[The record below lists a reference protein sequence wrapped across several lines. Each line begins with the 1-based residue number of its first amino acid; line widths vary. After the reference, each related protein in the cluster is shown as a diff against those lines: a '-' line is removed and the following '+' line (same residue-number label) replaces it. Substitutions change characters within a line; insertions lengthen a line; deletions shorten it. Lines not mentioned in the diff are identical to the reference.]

1 MRKINAAPQPVA
13 KFVLGARSADTCQHG
28 AWLSVKEIHGHN
40 WQQKHQLIYGRQRPY
55 KHCWGFMFTR
65 ALLAFLA
72 FLVLP
77 GVVAIAV
84 PVTWL
89 WVSSHTN
96 LVHPFGLVPLGV
108 GLFAVLWCV
117 RDFCVWGNGTVAP
130 WAPPARLVVVGLYRY
145 TRNPIY
151 IAVILMVL
159 GWAVSFAFRGLFV
172 YAIVVAVAFHL
183 RVVLAEE
190 PWLARTHGARWV
202 QYASRVP
209 RWLW

>member
-1 MRKINAAPQPVA
+1 
-13 KFVLGARSADTCQHG
+13 
-28 AWLSVKEIHGHN
+28 
-40 WQQKHQLIYGRQRPY
+40 
-55 KHCWGFMFTR
+55 MFTR

-89 WVSSHTN
+89 SVSSHTT

-108 GLFAVLWCV
+108 GLFALLRCV
-117 RDFCVWGNGTVAP
+117 RDFCFWGNGTLGP
-130 WAPPARLVVVGLYRY
+130 WAPARLVVVGLYRC

-151 IAVILMVL
+151 IAIILMLL

-190 PWLARTHGARWV
+190 PWLARMHGAVWT

-209 RWLW
+209 RWFW